1 MKLLG
6 SLTSP
11 FVRKIRIT
19 LAEKGIACEMV
30 VEDVWS
36 ADSTISTRNP
46 LSKVPTL
53 ELDDG
58 TVLYDS
64 KMISEA
70 IEMLNPLPSLF
81 PTDVMHRIA
90 VRKLEALGDGVMEA
104 AVAFFLENRFHDETK
119 RSDTWLERQTL
130 KILRGCD
137 AMEALLAEST
147 SGFLHNGFSIAD
159 ICAGCALFYVDL
171 RMSDVN
177 WREGRP
183 KLAAYAAQLA
193 QRQSFFDTQPPK

>member
-19 LAEKGIACEMV
+19 LAEKSIPFEMV
-30 VEDVWS
+30 IEDVWS
-36 ADSTISTRNP
+36 PQSEIAKRNP

-64 KMISEA
+64 KMLSEA
-70 IEMLNPLPSLF
+70 IEALHPLPALF
-81 PTDVMHRIA
+81 PTDVMHRIH

-104 AVAFFLENRFHDETK
+104 AVAWFLERKFHDESK
-119 RSDTWLERQTL
+119 RSEEWLKRQEL

-137 AMEALLAEST
+137 AMEALLADSA
-147 SGFLHNGFSIAD
+147 SGFLHKGFSMAD

-171 RMSDVN
+171 RMSDLG

-183 KLAAYAAQLA
+183 KLAAYAELLG
-193 QRQSFFDTQPPK
+193 QRESFHSTRPPV